1 MKFNKSDRVLK
12 NSSKTNSQ
20 FEKMTE
26 TPVQKL
32 IVKLAVPSI
41 ISMLVTA
48 VYNLVD
54 TAFVGT
60 LGNSASGAIGIV
72 FGFMSILQAIG
83 FLFGQG
89 SGSVIS
95 RLLGQRKSQE

>member
-1 MKFNKSDRVLK
+1 MKFNKSDRVIQ

-20 FEKMTE
+20 FEKMTK

-32 IVKLAVPSI
+32 IVQLAVPSI
-41 ISMLVTA
+41 ISMLVTT

-83 FLFGQG
+83 FLLGQG
-89 SGSVIS
+89 SGSVI
-95 RLLGQRKSQE
+95 

>member
-41 ISMLVTA
+41 ISMLVTT

-83 FLFGQG
+83 FLFG
-89 SGSVIS
+89 
-95 RLLGQRKSQE
+95 

>member
-41 ISMLVTA
+41 ISMLVTTI
-48 VYNLVD
+48 YNLVD

-83 FLFGQG
+83 FLFG
-89 SGSVIS
+89 
-95 RLLGQRKSQE
+95 

>member
-1 MKFNKSDRVLK
+1 MKFNKRDRVIQ

-41 ISMLVTA
+41 ISMLVTT

-83 FLFGQG
+83 FLFG
-89 SGSVIS
+89 
-95 RLLGQRKSQE
+95 